1 MFIHTVIEADSVGVS
16 AVDQLEILFLW
27 VNELVKI
34 GLFQYFN
41 IIIVSEEAQ
50 IQGGLSYPF
59 NVILFTIIV
68 DYLQT

>member
-1 MFIHTVIEADSVGVS
+1 MFIHTVIDADRVGVS
-16 AVDQLEILFLW
+16 AVDQFEILFLW
-27 VNELVKI
+27 L
-34 GLFQYFN
+34 N
-41 IIIVSEEAQ
+41 IIIVNEEAQ